1 MELTNSLSARI
12 YSWSTN
18 KKRIIF
24 YSTWFIIGLVQAWGT
39 ELFDD
44 EAYYWVYSKFLD
56 WGYFDHPPMIAVL
69 VKLGYF
75 IFPSELG
82 VRLFIVLI
90 GTASIFFIEQLTKPK
105 DLLLFYAIVLN
116 MAVLQIGGIMAVP
129 DIPLLFFTVLFF
141 ISYKN
146 FVEKNGFKE
155 TIILSIVIA
164 LLLFSKYHGILI
176 IFFTLLSNLSL
187 FKKPLTYLVIFLSVA
202 LFMPHIFWQLWHGF
216 PSINYHLFERVS
228 PPYNISF
235 TTDFLLGQLLIAGPF
250 VGWLIIWSALR
261 YKPTSLVEK
270 AMYWSIIGVYALFF
284 FSSFKSRTEANWTIP
299 LIAPLIVLA
308 YQYLSVNQQKTK
320 WVYRLMPYTLAVVF
334 IIRLYMFLDIKPFK
348 FMPKDEFHQ
357 NKTWAAAIKKESKGL
372 PVVFTNSYQR
382 ASKYWFYSG
391 DTSFSLN
398 TYKYRRSNYNFWP
411 LEDRLQ
417 GRKIMMIGS
426 KGAEFMSDTLV
437 TPRMKMSYKKIN
449 PFYSFSQVV
458 LHQSFIKLYKEQ
470 TLHAFLDVSYNSK
483 DNTYKNLEDLK
494 PYVMLM
500 IYQSPKD
507 SVLVIN
513 TGTRL
518 SIMSDKI
525 LHAYIDIDLPK
536 LKSKKYT
543 IRWGLQNSFDE
554 PTINSRA
561 YASKDFVIE
570 K

>member
-18 KKRIIF
+18 QKRIIF
-24 YSTWFIIGLVQAWGT
+24 YSAWFILGLVQAWGT

-82 VRLFIVLI
+82 VRLFIVLF

-105 DLLLFYAIVLN
+105 NLLLFYAIVLN
-116 MAVLQIGGIMAVP
+116 MAVLQIGGILAVP

-141 ISYKN
+141 IAYKN

-155 TIILSIVIA
+155 AIFLSIVIS
-164 LLLFSKYHGILI
+164 LLLYSKYHGILI

-202 LFMPHIFWQLWHGF
+202 LFMPHIFWQFIHGF

-250 VGWLIIWSALR
+250 LGWLIIWSALR
-261 YKPTSLVEK
+261 YKPKSLVEN
-270 AMYWSIIGVYALFF
+270 AMYFSIIGIYALFF
-284 FSSFKSRTEANWTIP
+284 LSSFKSRTEANWTIP

-357 NKTWAAAIKKESKGL
+357 NKSWAAEIKKESKGL

-426 KGAEFMSDTLV
+426 NGAEFMVDTLV
-437 TPRMKMSYKKIN
+437 TSRMKMSYKNIN

-458 LHQSFIKLYKEQ
+458 LNQSFIKLYNKQ
-470 TLHAFLDVSYNSK
+470 TLHAFLEVSYNPK

-518 SIMSDKI
+518 SVISDKI
-525 LHAYIDIDLPK
+525 MNAYIDIDLPK
-536 LKSKKYT
+536 LKSKKYS

-561 YASKDFVIE
+561 FASKDFVIE